1 MITQLLIADSDAA
14 IIKRCGR
21 YFGKRGY
28 QVELATNG
36 LECLAALKRVPRH
49 VLVLEWQLLW
59 GGGDGVL
66 AYLREGC
73 FLWPETV
80 IVTSGEPAR
89 VGRRTLEAPVKA
101 VLRRPFSVVELF
113 HAVHRAQ
120 FGDTYLALRYREQA
134 REVAALEQQRHRRG
148 EFELG
153 RAASVR
159 GGGVNRFI

>member
-1 MITQLLIADSDAA
+1 MITQLLIADCDAA
-14 IIKRCGR
+14 VIERSGQ
-21 YFGKRGY
+21 YFGNRGY

-80 IVTSGEPAR
+80 IVTSGEPAH
-89 VGRRTLEAPVKA
+89 VGRCPLEAPVKA
-101 VLRRPFSVVELF
+101 VLKKPFSVVALF
-113 HAVHRAQ
+113 NAVHRAK
-120 FGDTYLALRYREQA
+120 FGDTYLAVRYLKQA
-134 REVAALEQQRHRRG
+134 REVAAMEQLRQRRRDFKRG
-148 EFELG
+148 SP
-153 RAASVR
+153 ASLR